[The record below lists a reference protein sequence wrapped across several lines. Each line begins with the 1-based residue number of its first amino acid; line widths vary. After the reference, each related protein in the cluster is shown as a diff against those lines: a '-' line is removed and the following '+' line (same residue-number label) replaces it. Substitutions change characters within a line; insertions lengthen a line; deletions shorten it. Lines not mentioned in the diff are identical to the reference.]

1 MSDDTEVK
9 RILEMVENGTIS
21 AAEGARLLDT
31 ARGPSTAERG
41 VTCPFCAETIP
52 AQERLCPEC
61 GSDLQAPPTRSTT
74 GHGFQSLSGLGKFLV
89 VYTLMVAG
97 LELLG
102 LFFSFGIGALATSL
116 LSVLGLIAG
125 IMILKGNSRGWGLGI
140 LWSALQI
147 ICVIL
152 RGEVINQQI
161 FHLGI
166 THHVN
171 GQGLG
176 FNLVGVILLI
186 LFIKAKPRQ

>member
-9 RILEMVENGTIS
+9 RILDMVENGKIS

-31 ARGPSTAERG
+31 TRAPSTAG
-41 VTCPFCAETIP
+41 WVTCPFCAETISTK
-52 AQERLCPEC
+52 ERLCPEC
-61 GSDLQAPPTRSTT
+61 GSDLDTPPARSST
-74 GHGFQSLSGLGKFLV
+74 GPGFQSLSGLGKFLV

-102 LFFSFGIGALATSL
+102 LFFAVGIGALVTTL
-116 LSVLGLIAG
+116 LSVLGLFAG
-125 IMILKGNSRGWGLGI
+125 IMILKGQSRGWGLGM

-147 ICVIL
+147 VCVIL

-161 FHLGI
+161 FHLGM
-166 THHVN
+166 TQHVN